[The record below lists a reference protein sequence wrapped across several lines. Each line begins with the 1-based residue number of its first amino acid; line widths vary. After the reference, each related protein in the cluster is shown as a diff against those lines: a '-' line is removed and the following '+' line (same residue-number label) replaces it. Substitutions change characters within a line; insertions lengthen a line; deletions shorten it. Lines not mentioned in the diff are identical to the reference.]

1 MIMKQNQFSVS
12 ISIPSEYCTSKML
25 DQLKTKGITSNED
38 VKYFNG
44 KQVITFLIG
53 SLELFA
59 SGITIIREFVP
70 KDENVVTV
78 VIDEE
83 RYKNI
88 NLTQVDNIFSSLK
101 SRNQNT
107 ASFPLPTRENLI
119 FPSEEKEIKQ

>member
-1 MIMKQNQFSVS
+1 MS
-12 ISIPSEYCTSKML
+12 
-25 DQLKTKGITSNED
+25 
-38 VKYFNG
+38 
-44 KQVITFLIG
+44 
-53 SLELFA
+53 
-59 SGITIIREFVP
+59 IIREFVP

-88 NLTQVDNIFSSLK
+88 YLTQVDNIFSSLK